1 MDSSKSFPSAV
12 IPAVVA
18 AVTAI
23 VALVVSAPLATIFMA
38 LTILAI
44 LIAAGMT
51 WANHP
56 SVDFPKKIN
65 ELEVALAA
73 AVQEADK
80 FRSQQEN
87 SAIAVK
93 QLNQAE
99 ENRQLAKMLDSI
111 SNSTHL
117 VEELNTIADQAIA
130 DMATA
135 NTLAKASGERVAQ
148 GHGLMVQT
156 RSEIDSLGASLLRA
170 QNDLGM
176 LAQQSGQIS
185 SIVSSIKDISDQTNL
200 LALNAAIEAA
210 RAGEAGRGFAV
221 VADEVRKLA
230 EQARKASEQIGQI
243 AAQLQ
248 STSKDAAEAVATTS
262 ANVESGIRCAQDAQN
277 AMSEI
282 QAGAQRRVEVVMQI
296 TGAIKQ
302 QRELGERI
310 RGTLSA

>member
-1 MDSSKSFPSAV
+1 MTSSKSFPSAV

-18 AVTAI
+18 VITGVA
-23 VALVVSAPLATIFMA
+23 ALVVSASLATLFIA
-38 LTILAI
+38 LTILAA
-44 LIAAGMT
+44 LVSAGMA
-51 WANHP
+51 WATYP
-56 SVDFPKKIN
+56 STDFPGKIN

-73 AVQEADK
+73 AVKEADK
-80 FRSQQEN
+80 LRNQQEN
-87 SAIAVK
+87 STLAAI
-93 QLNQAE
+93 QLNKAE
-99 ENRQLAKMLDSI
+99 DNRQLAKSLDSI
-111 SNSTHL
+111 NNSIQL
-117 VEELNTIADQAIA
+117 VQELNAIADQALT

-156 RSEIDSLGASLLRA
+156 RSEIDSLGGSLLRA
-170 QNDLGM
+170 QNDLSM
-176 LAQQSGQIS
+176 LAQQSGQIT

-243 AAQLQ
+243 AGQLQ
-248 STSKDAAEAVATTS
+248 STSKDAAEAVSSTS
-262 ANVESGIRCAQDAQN
+262 ANVESGIRCAQEAQN

-282 QAGAQRRVEVVMQI
+282 QAGAQRRVEVVTQI